1 MSTVNATNIPDTV
14 CHLPE
19 RAERLTLAHLLNYVP
34 RSAARLLDCT
44 GEWGGRGHQL
54 KAHGA
59 REVIALVDSTAG
71 APGPDEGYD
80 HCTQGPLDFVNLPS
94 ALPPFDCVVCTGALE
109 RLRNPEAF
117 LPNLLNVLVPGGLFL
132 AVVPNMQYHKIVCA
146 LAEGNWTYGESGVW
160 DRKNLRFYTAHELRW
175 LMNRAGIAHCKLASL
190 VADEPGVFPRD
201 SRGIARVGRLRIGP
215 IDDGSYPAWL
225 TEYYL
230 LLAVKTNA

>member
-1 MSTVNATNIPDTV
+1 MSITKTSDT
-14 CHLPE
+14 CSHLPD
-19 RAERLTLAHLLNYVP
+19 RAQRLTLEHLLSYVP
-34 RSAARLLDCT
+34 RFAERVLDCT
-44 GEWGGRGHQL
+44 GEWGGRGHRL

-59 REVIALVDSTAG
+59 REVVALLDSTAG

-80 HCTQGPLDFVNLPS
+80 HVTQGPLDFANMPP

-117 LPNLLNVLVPGGLFL
+117 LPGLINLLVPGGLFL

-146 LAEGNWTYGESGVW
+146 LAEGNWSYGESGVW
-160 DRKNLRFYTAHELRW
+160 DQKNLRFYTAHELRW
-175 LMNRAGIAHCKLASL
+175 LMNRAGVAHCKLASL
-190 VADEPGVFPRD
+190 VADDPAEFPRND
-201 SRGIARVGRLRIGP
+201 QGIARAGRLRIGP

-230 LLAVKTNA
+230 LLAVKPGG